1 MFLRK
6 EILKDRL
13 TLFFDTNTYN
23 RINTKQEEYIQTH
36 KKNPL
41 IYKIRYRQLCLYLDF
56 YLINHF
62 LQKMPAKYQE
72 VLKLRYE
79 QGYTLA
85 KISLQLNISKSGIIE
100 INRKMI
106 NFLMNIIF
114 YDVKQLF
121 MEKLTYEM
129 FMILLNMLSSLRY
142 KLKEEISF
150 LLRNDMYVDISYDYL
165 KNLYQK
171 EKLLLKI
178 NDIILKE
185 ISSMN
190 ELEQQVIF
198 YKKQNPFINFNQI
211 AEKYHIPLHKI
222 KKILYSFRRKVVA
235 EVTKILDLAD

>member
-13 TLFFDTNTYN
+13 ILFFDTNTYN

-56 YLINHF
+56 YLINQF
-62 LQKMPAKYQE
+62 LQKLPAKYQE
-72 VLKLRYE
+72 FLKLRYE

-85 KISLQLNISKSGIIE
+85 KISLSLNISKSGIIE

-114 YDVKQLF
+114 YDIKQLF

-129 FMILLNMLSSLRY
+129 FMTLLNMLSSLRY

-150 LLRNDMYVDISYDYL
+150 LLRNNIYVDISYDYL
-165 KNLYQK
+165 KILYQK
-171 EKLLLKI
+171 EKLLIKI
-178 NDIILKE
+178 NNIILQE
-185 ISSMN
+185 ISSMS
-190 ELEQQVIF
+190 ELEQQIIF
-198 YKKQNPFINFNQI
+198 DKKQNPFINLNLI

-222 KKILYSFRRKVVA
+222 KRAIAFPV
-235 EVTKILDLAD
+235 

>member
-1 MFLRK
+1 MFLKK

-13 TLFFDTNTYN
+13 ILFFDTNTYN

-56 YLINHF
+56 YLINQF

-72 VLKLRYE
+72 FLKLRYE

-85 KISLQLNISKSGIIE
+85 KISLSLNISKSGIIE

-114 YDVKQLF
+114 YDIKQLF

-129 FMILLNMLSSLRY
+129 FMTLLNMLSSLRY

-150 LLRNDMYVDISYDYL
+150 LLRNNIYVDVSYDYL
-165 KNLYQK
+165 KILYQK
-171 EKLLLKI
+171 EKLLIKI
-178 NDIILKE
+178 NNIILQE
-185 ISSMN
+185 ISSMS
-190 ELEQQVIF
+190 ELEQQIIF
-198 YKKQNPFINFNQI
+198 DKKQNPFINLNLI

-222 KKILYSFRRKVVA
+222 KKIL
-235 EVTKILDLAD
+235 

>member
-13 TLFFDTNTYN
+13 ILFFDTNTYN

-56 YLINHF
+56 YLINQF

-72 VLKLRYE
+72 FLKLRYE

-85 KISLQLNISKSGIIE
+85 KISLSLNISKSGIIE

-114 YDVKQLF
+114 YDIKQLF

-129 FMILLNMLSSLRY
+129 FMTLLNMLSSLRY

-150 LLRNDMYVDISYDYL
+150 LLRNNIYVDVSYDYL
-165 KNLYQK
+165 KILYQK
-171 EKLLLKI
+171 EKLLIKI
-178 NDIILKE
+178 NNIILQE
-185 ISSMN
+185 ISSMS
-190 ELEQQVIF
+190 ELEQQIIF
-198 YKKQNPFINFNQI
+198 DKKQNPFINLNLI
-211 AEKYHIPLHKI
+211 AEKYYYCRIFPDAGRN
-222 KKILYSFRRKVVA
+222 RR
-235 EVTKILDLAD
+235 

>member
-13 TLFFDTNTYN
+13 ILFFDTNTYN

-56 YLINHF
+56 YLINQF
-62 LQKMPAKYQE
+62 LQKLPAKYQE
-72 VLKLRYE
+72 FLKLRYE

-85 KISLQLNISKSGIIE
+85 KISLSLNISKSGIIE

-114 YDVKQLF
+114 YDIKQLF

-129 FMILLNMLSSLRY
+129 FMTLLNMLSSLRY

-150 LLRNDMYVDISYDYL
+150 LLRNNIYVDISYDYL
-165 KNLYQK
+165 KILYQK
-171 EKLLLKI
+171 EKLLIKI
-178 NDIILKE
+178 NNIILQE
-185 ISSMN
+185 ISSMS
-190 ELEQQVIF
+190 ELEQQIIF
-198 YKKQNPFINFNQI
+198 DKKQNPFINLNLI
-211 AEKYHIPLHKI
+211 AEKCHIPLHKI
-222 KKILYSFRRKVVA
+222 KRILYSFRQKVIDKV
-235 EVTKILDLAD
+235 LDLAD

>member
-1 MFLRK
+1 MFLKK

-13 TLFFDTNTYN
+13 ILFFDTNTYN

-56 YLINHF
+56 YLINQF

-72 VLKLRYE
+72 FLKLRYE

-85 KISLQLNISKSGIIE
+85 KISLSLNISKSGIVE

-114 YDVKQLF
+114 YDIKQLF

-129 FMILLNMLSSLRY
+129 FMTLLNMLSSLRY

-150 LLRNDMYVDISYDYL
+150 LLRNNIYVDVSYDYL
-165 KNLYQK
+165 KILYQK
-171 EKLLLKI
+171 EKLLIKI
-178 NDIILKE
+178 NNIILQE
-185 ISSMN
+185 ISSMS
-190 ELEQQVIF
+190 ELEQQIIF
-198 YKKQNPFINFNQI
+198 DKKQNPFINLNLI

-222 KKILYSFRRKVVA
+222 KKILYFFRQKVIAKV
-235 EVTKILDLAD
+235 LDLAD

>member
-1 MFLRK
+1 MFLKK

-13 TLFFDTNTYN
+13 ILFFDTNTYN

-56 YLINHF
+56 YLINQF

-72 VLKLRYE
+72 FLKLRYE

-85 KISLQLNISKSGIIE
+85 KISLSLNISKSGIIE

-114 YDVKQLF
+114 YDIKQLF

-129 FMILLNMLSSLRY
+129 FMTLLNMLSSLRY

-150 LLRNDMYVDISYDYL
+150 CL
-165 KNLYQK
+165 
-171 EKLLLKI
+171 E
-178 NDIILKE
+178 IIY
-185 ISSMN
+185 MW
-190 ELEQQVIF
+190 
-198 YKKQNPFINFNQI
+198 
-211 AEKYHIPLHKI
+211 
-222 KKILYSFRRKVVA
+222 
-235 EVTKILDLAD
+235 TLAMII

>member
-1 MFLRK
+1 MFLKK

-13 TLFFDTNTYN
+13 ILFFDTNTYN

-56 YLINHF
+56 YLINQF

-72 VLKLRYE
+72 FLKLRYE

-85 KISLQLNISKSGIIE
+85 KISLSLNISKSGIVE

-114 YDVKQLF
+114 YDIKQLF

-129 FMILLNMLSSLRY
+129 FMTLLNMLSSLRY

-150 LLRNDMYVDISYDYL
+150 LLRNNIYVDVSYDYL
-165 KNLYQK
+165 KILYQK
-171 EKLLLKI
+171 EKLLIKI
-178 NDIILKE
+178 NNIILQE
-185 ISSMN
+185 ISSMS
-190 ELEQQVIF
+190 ELEQQIIF
-198 YKKQNPFINFNQI
+198 DKKQNPFINLNLI

-222 KKILYSFRRKVVA
+222 KKILYYFRQKVIAKV
-235 EVTKILDLAD
+235 LDLAD

>member
-13 TLFFDTNTYN
+13 ILFFDTNTYN

-56 YLINHF
+56 YLINQF

-72 VLKLRYE
+72 FLKLRYE

-85 KISLQLNISKSGIIE
+85 KISLSLNISKSGIIE

-114 YDVKQLF
+114 YDIKQLF

-129 FMILLNMLSSLRY
+129 FMTLLNMLSSLRY

-150 LLRNDMYVDISYDYL
+150 LLRNNIYVDVSYDYL
-165 KNLYQK
+165 KILYQK
-171 EKLLLKI
+171 EKLLIKI
-178 NDIILKE
+178 NNIILQE
-185 ISSMN
+185 ISSMS
-190 ELEQQVIF
+190 ELEQQIIF
-198 YKKQNPFINFNQI
+198 DKKQNPFINLNLI

-222 KKILYSFRRKVVA
+222 KKTLYSFRQKVIAKV
-235 EVTKILDLAD
+235 LDLAD

>member
-13 TLFFDTNTYN
+13 ILFFDTNTYN

-56 YLINHF
+56 YLINQF

-72 VLKLRYE
+72 FLKLRYE

-85 KISLQLNISKSGIIE
+85 KISLSLNISKSGIDMSTIHPLQTD
-100 INRKMI
+100 I
-106 NFLMNIIF
+106 
-114 YDVKQLF
+114 
-121 MEKLTYEM
+121 TYEM
-129 FMILLNMLSSLRY
+129 FMTLLNMLSSLRY

-150 LLRNDMYVDISYDYL
+150 LLRNNIYVDVSYDYL
-165 KNLYQK
+165 KILYQK
-171 EKLLLKI
+171 EKLLIKI
-178 NDIILKE
+178 NNIILQE
-185 ISSMN
+185 ISSMS
-190 ELEQQVIF
+190 ELEQQIIF
-198 YKKQNPFINFNQI
+198 DKKQNPFINLNLI

-222 KKILYSFRRKVVA
+222 KKILYSFRQKVIAKV
-235 EVTKILDLAD
+235 LDLAD

>member
-1 MFLRK
+1 MFLKK

-13 TLFFDTNTYN
+13 ILFFDTNTYN

-56 YLINHF
+56 YLINQF

-72 VLKLRYE
+72 FLKLRYE

-85 KISLQLNISKSGIIE
+85 KISLSLNISKSGIIE

-114 YDVKQLF
+114 YDIKQLF
-121 MEKLTYEM
+121 MEKLNYEM

-142 KLKEEISF
+142 KLREEISF
-150 LLRNDMYVDISYDYL
+150 LLRNNIYVDTSYDYL
-165 KNLYQK
+165 KNLYKK

-185 ISSMN
+185 INSMN
-190 ELEQQVIF
+190 ELEQQIIF
-198 YKKQNPFINFNQI
+198 YKKQNPFINFNLV

-222 KKILYSFRRKVVA
+222 KKILYSFRQKVIAKV
-235 EVTKILDLAD
+235 LDLAD

>member
-13 TLFFDTNTYN
+13 ILFFDTNTYN

-56 YLINHF
+56 YLINQF

-72 VLKLRYE
+72 FLKLRYE

-85 KISLQLNISKSGIIE
+85 KISLSLNISKSGIIE

-114 YDVKQLF
+114 YDIKQLF

-129 FMILLNMLSSLRY
+129 FMTLLNMLSSLRY

-150 LLRNDMYVDISYDYL
+150 LLRNNIYVDVSYDYL
-165 KNLYQK
+165 KILYQK
-171 EKLLLKI
+171 EKLLIKI
-178 NDIILKE
+178 NNIILQE
-185 ISSMN
+185 ISSMS
-190 ELEQQVIF
+190 ELEQQIIF
-198 YKKQNPFINFNQI
+198 DKKQNPFINLNLI
-211 AEKYHIPLHKI
+211 AEKYHISLHKI
-222 KKILYSFRRKVVA
+222 KKILYSFRQKVIAKV
-235 EVTKILDLAD
+235 LDLAD

>member
-13 TLFFDTNTYN
+13 ILFFDTNTYN

-56 YLINHF
+56 YLINQF

-72 VLKLRYE
+72 FLKLRYE

-85 KISLQLNISKSGIIE
+85 KISLSLNISKSGIIE

-114 YDVKQLF
+114 YDIKQLF

-129 FMILLNMLSSLRY
+129 FMTLLNMLSSLRY

-150 LLRNDMYVDISYDYL
+150 LLRNNIYVDVSYDYL
-165 KNLYQK
+165 KILYQK
-171 EKLLLKI
+171 EKLLIKI
-178 NDIILKE
+178 NNIILQE
-185 ISSMN
+185 ISSMS
-190 ELEQQVIF
+190 ELEQQI
-198 YKKQNPFINFNQI
+198 
-211 AEKYHIPLHKI
+211 
-222 KKILYSFRRKVVA
+222 
-235 EVTKILDLAD
+235 ILDRKSVV

>member
-13 TLFFDTNTYN
+13 ILFFDTNTYN

-56 YLINHF
+56 YLINQF
-62 LQKMPAKYQE
+62 LQKLPAKYQE
-72 VLKLRYE
+72 FLKLRYE

-85 KISLQLNISKSGIIE
+85 KISLSLNISKSGIIE

-114 YDVKQLF
+114 YDIKQLF

-129 FMILLNMLSSLRY
+129 FMTLLNMLSSLRY

-150 LLRNDMYVDISYDYL
+150 LLRNNIYVDISYDYL
-165 KNLYQK
+165 KILYQK
-171 EKLLLKI
+171 EKLLIKI
-178 NDIILKE
+178 NNIILQE
-185 ISSMN
+185 ISSMS
-190 ELEQQVIF
+190 EL
-198 YKKQNPFINFNQI
+198 
-211 AEKYHIPLHKI
+211 
-222 KKILYSFRRKVVA
+222 
-235 EVTKILDLAD
+235 

>member
-13 TLFFDTNTYN
+13 ILFFDTNTYN

-56 YLINHF
+56 YLINQF
-62 LQKMPAKYQE
+62 LQKLPAKYQE
-72 VLKLRYE
+72 FLKLRYE

-85 KISLQLNISKSGIIE
+85 KISLSLNISKSGIIE

-114 YDVKQLF
+114 YDIKQLF

-129 FMILLNMLSSLRY
+129 FMTLLNMLSSLRY

-150 LLRNDMYVDISYDYL
+150 LLRNNIYVDISYDYL
-165 KNLYQK
+165 KILYQK
-171 EKLLLKI
+171 EKLLIKI
-178 NDIILKE
+178 NNIILQE
-185 ISSMN
+185 ISSMS
-190 ELEQQVIF
+190 ELEQQIIF
-198 YKKQNPFINFNQI
+198 DKKQNPFINLNLI

-222 KKILYSFRRKVVA
+222 KRILYSFIS
-235 EVTKILDLAD
+235 TSI